1 MGLWVRTQDG
11 RGLIL
16 AQELEAEQSLGRGEE
31 IYIYAN
37 CKVIGQY
44 KDMERALEV
53 LREIEDQLRKG
64 SSFDDMYQ
72 HRRVSKQNVY
82 HMPKK

>member
-82 HMPKK
+82 HMPKE